1 MLDGPWV
8 SEDAL
13 SVATLDGHLIER
25 LYAQCASFYDRICG
39 PMLQAGRREAMREL
53 ALRPGHQI
61 LEIGIGTGLTAPLY
75 PSDCTVTGIDVSAE
89 MLREAAKHIDS
100 ERRSALARI
109 QLLQMDAANLKFPD
123 ESFDVV
129 YAAYVISVVPDPLA
143 VIHEMHRVC
152 RVCGH
157 IVLLNHFLSDSP
169 FLAKVERMIS
179 PLTTARRVQDRSG
192 CGATARAIA
201 SPAYLDA
208 QGQQAED
215 LDAHSLPPRSLS
227 GAQQPRAMGL
237 QKPAALHECFINT

>member
-129 YAAYVISVVPDPLA
+129 YAA
-143 VIHEMHRVC
+143 
-152 RVCGH
+152 
-157 IVLLNHFLSDSP
+157 
-169 FLAKVERMIS
+169 
-179 PLTTARRVQDRSG
+179 
-192 CGATARAIA
+192 
-201 SPAYLDA
+201 
-208 QGQQAED
+208 
-215 LDAHSLPPRSLS
+215 
-227 GAQQPRAMGL
+227 
-237 QKPAALHECFINT
+237 